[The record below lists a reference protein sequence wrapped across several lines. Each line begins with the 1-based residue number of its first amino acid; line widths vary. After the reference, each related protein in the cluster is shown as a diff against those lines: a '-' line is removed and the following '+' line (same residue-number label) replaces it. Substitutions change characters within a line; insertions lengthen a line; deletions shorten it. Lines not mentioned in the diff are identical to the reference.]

1 MATTIAVW
9 EAAAAVL
16 PATNPAQAKWTSGTN
31 FPWYSL
37 AFDPATAEK
46 AYFIGIA
53 PQAYAEG
60 DVTVRLWWTSAGTL
74 NVVWGAKYLGRIDDE
89 VFDAA
94 LSAQT
99 TVTDT
104 VTAANDVMEAVI
116 SIAAPAIDKGDLLIL
131 EIERVAA
138 NAADTSASDA
148 LLLAVEIRET

>member
-1 MATTIAVW
+1 MATTVGVW

-37 AFDPATAEK
+37 AFDQTTAEK
-46 AYFIGIA
+46 AYFIGIV

-60 DVTVRLWWTSAGTL
+60 NITVRLWWTSAVTG
-74 NVVWGAKYLGRIDDE
+74 NVVWGAKYLRRIDDD
-89 VFDAA
+89 VLDAA

-99 TVTDT
+99 TVTDG
-104 VTAANDVMEAVI
+104 VTAANDIMEASI
-116 SIAAPAIDKGDLLIL
+116 SIATPTIDAGSFLIL

-138 NAADTSASDA
+138 NAADTAAGDA